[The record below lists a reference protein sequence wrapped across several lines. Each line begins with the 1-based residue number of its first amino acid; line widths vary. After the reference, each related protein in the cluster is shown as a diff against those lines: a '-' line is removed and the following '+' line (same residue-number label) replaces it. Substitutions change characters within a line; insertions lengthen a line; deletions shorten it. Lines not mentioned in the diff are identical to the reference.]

1 MSRIGTLMPMLRV
14 LVVDDYPDSAE
25 TACALL
31 AMLGHDCRF
40 ATSGAE
46 ALEEAAQI
54 LPDVAILDIGLPDL
68 SGFDL
73 ARELRKLY
81 DGRPLFLA
89 ALTGWGQPSD
99 RAKAFAAGFDHHVL
113 KPASRD
119 KLATLVTLAQRH
131 RDGATSDD
139 SDPA

>member
-1 MSRIGTLMPMLRV
+1 MAKLRV
-14 LVVDDYPDSAE
+14 LIVDDYPDSAE

-46 ALEEAAQI
+46 ALAEVVEFQ
-54 LPDVAILDIGLPDL
+54 PDVAILDIGLPDMT
-68 SGFDL
+68 GFEL
-73 ARELRKLY
+73 ARELRIRY
-81 DGRPLFLA
+81 SGRPLFLA

-99 RAKAFAAGFDHHVL
+99 RAQAFAAGFDHHVL

-119 KLATLVTLAQRH
+119 KLTILVELAQSH
-131 RDGATSDD
+131 HGGAISDD
-139 SDPA
+139 SGRA